1 MSVIHTQSTS
11 ARIQK
16 DVNKAQRGEFEGQ
29 HIVKAVSNLKPMAPP
44 PNIPLAVK
52 IPFPEH
58 LRSRIGGHTGYSSA
72 HELYSSCHQFFH
84 DRAMCAGNTELVTLS
99 ATMVYA
105 KGGRFKAVGDVTAII
120 PHINVRVGY
129 HDLYSVLYIYLLPL
143 WLKYSRNVQLL
154 QSDTV
159 LCNDLHAAMLAKTP
173 DIDVIKDKCYEVK
186 GRNKTKSLIRNK
198 PIKVFLHVDAKFV
211 NEADFRRV
219 QFTEDEAPDID
230 SVMTYTVTRSATT
243 STKRRRSTDSF
254 YDSSAGDG
262 PVAIKKSK
270 LTQDSFVVPVTI
282 DNPISI
288 PSPSPSVS
296 RADIRQ
302 ALIQQTV
309 LRQNSAPV
317 SLKCVVHCLPDFS
330 WSDLIENPTKSQNL
344 RQNFPGIETTVI
356 YDPKQTAHEGS
367 FKMALVHCSTSKIVV
382 GEGTRVCLK
391 RCFDRD
397 VTNGEKLMYCK
408 DKQFEELSRELNC
421 LLWAKIML
429 RLVYDYIDS
438 ANESSGSVPPF
449 SIPKLHFVDAALAV
463 VTAADG
469 REEFYMIEELIP
481 ENHGWSFTKYICNN
495 SAVPLLSN
503 NLESQHTAERN
514 HCARFL
520 SFAQHIQYIQTS
532 SLAFTS
538 DFQGANHL
546 LTDPQIITDPLL
558 GTQLFARGNVA
569 FDMLLTTHICSGNEF
584 CEFYKP
590 SRSNFTAPDSA

>member
-1 MSVIHTQSTS
+1 MSRPSSSVIASITNAQAVSCERCNVCPIEGKHYFVKSSKNGLSRRVCSNCYQHYVEKKDRQNSVAASAGGSMSVIHTQSTS

-29 HIVKAVSNLKPMAPP
+29 RIVKAVSNCKPMAPP

-58 LRSRIGGHTGYSSA
+58 LRSRIGSHTGYSSA

-143 WLKYSRNVQLL
+143 WLKYSRNIQLL

-186 GRNKTKSLIRNK
+186 GQNKTKS
-198 PIKVFLHVDAKFV
+198 
-211 NEADFRRV
+211 
-219 QFTEDEAPDID
+219 
-230 SVMTYTVTRSATT
+230 
-243 STKRRRSTDSF
+243 
-254 YDSSAGDG
+254 
-262 PVAIKKSK
+262 
-270 LTQDSFVVPVTI
+270 
-282 DNPISI
+282 
-288 PSPSPSVS
+288 
-296 RADIRQ
+296 
-302 ALIQQTV
+302 
-309 LRQNSAPV
+309 
-317 SLKCVVHCLPDFS
+317 HCLPDFS

-356 YDPKQTAHEGS
+356 YDPKRTAHKGS

-408 DKQFEELSRELNC
+408 DKQFEGLSRELNC
-421 LLWAKIML
+421 LLWARIML

-449 SIPKLHFVDAALAV
+449 SIPKLRFVDAALAV

-469 REEFYMIEELIP
+469 REEFYIIEELIP

-503 NLESQHTAERN
+503 NLESRHTAERN

-538 DFQGANHL
+538 NFQGANHL

-558 GTQLFARGNVA
+558 GTQLFACGNVA